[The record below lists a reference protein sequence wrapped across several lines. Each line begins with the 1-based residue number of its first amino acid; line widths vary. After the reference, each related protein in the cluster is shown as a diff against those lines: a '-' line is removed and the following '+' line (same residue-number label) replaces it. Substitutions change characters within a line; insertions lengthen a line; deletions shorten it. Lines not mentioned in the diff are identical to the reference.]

1 MNKGLIEY
9 APDFLNGIANGAGYD
24 AESAISELIDNSI
37 GANAKEIR
45 IAIRDGR
52 FIIEDRGESAGMD
65 EKTLKHNFFYG
76 GASSTKNNSHA
87 AGKFGIGGKTGVI
100 ALIGN
105 NLSTDIEITTH
116 KKGNKAIYAKWEYT
130 KGRNNRYEYD
140 ILSDDSVPFGTSIEF
155 DCETDRIKINN
166 LMSYISVTYCW
177 AINSGIRIYVNDIA
191 VLPSDPLYRTN
202 GNVKKWKIF
211 SSKSFS
217 VAGEKVTVNI
227 TQFDT
232 EHALPEYQLN
242 SFDNSNNKK
251 KTVLTANRCGIF
263 VKTEYRY
270 YTFGNNFDEVL
281 GGTNHASLDGLRVEV
296 DIPKSLWD
304 LIGITW
310 NKGKN
315 IIPFSNIAAFS
326 TGDINTGVFDYI
338 KSVTSRFR
346 NGKDYISERSIK
358 SYKERLSDSLM
369 DYGRSKISV
378 NVVSNEEQAMPF
390 ATLKKNNLTF
400 NILASPMRKSEML
413 GTMKT
418 LTMVVNTLVERDE
431 TDLAK
436 DIISKF

>member
-1 MNKGLIEY
+1 MLNQFSRTELLFGKDAIDKLKKSKVIIFGLGGVGGYVAEALTRSATGKIDIVDFDTITPTNLNRQIIALHSTLGRYKTDVMKERMLDINPEIEIETY
-9 APDFLNGIANGAGYD
+9 NLFYD
-24 AESAISELIDNSI
+24 A
-37 GANAKEIR
+37 K
-45 IAIRDGR
+45 
-52 FIIEDRGESAGMD
+52 
-65 EKTLKHNFFYG
+65 
-76 GASSTKNNSHA
+76 
-87 AGKFGIGGKTGVI
+87 
-100 ALIGN
+100 
-105 NLSTDIEITTH
+105 
-116 KKGNKAIYAKWEYT
+116 
-130 KGRNNRYEYD
+130 
-140 ILSDDSVPFGTSIEF
+140 TSIEF

-263 VKTEYRY
+263 VKTEFRY

-338 KSVTSRFR
+338 KSVASRFR

-413 GTMKT
+413 GAMKT